1 MNYIMPFISPPIEA
15 GDFWQKE
22 LKQSMKA
29 MDPLFGLSKDEKK
42 QFLRWIT
49 QSDRKYL
56 MKANKYYHSLV
67 DRFIK

>member
-1 MNYIMPFISPPIEA
+1 
-15 GDFWQKE
+15 
-22 LKQSMKA
+22 MKA
-29 MDPLFGLSKDEKK
+29 MDPLFGLSKEEKK

-56 MKANKYYHSLV
+56 LKANKYYHSLV